1 GDNLLMTSGTANAT
15 DVMAASAMSNRAD
28 TGSSFPIEVPTG
40 PLGID
45 QRMNVNFPLTATNA
59 GRIAFSLL
67 GANTLLDLELSALQQ
82 EGRGEVVSNPRVI
95 TANRKEAVI
104 EQGTEIPYQQA
115 ASSGATNVSFK
126 KAVLSLRATPQITPD
141 DRIILDLKVTK
152 DSVGQIYAGVPSI
165 DTKQV
170 ETQVLMNNGETVVLG
185 GVYETTNKEQRDG
198 IPLLGDLPFV
208 GVLFRTTLEQNTKKE
223 LLIFVTPKIV
233 KEEFSTR

>member
-1 GDNLLMTSGTANAT
+1 
-15 DVMAASAMSNRAD
+15 MSNRA
-28 TGSSFPIEVPTG
+28 
-40 PLGID
+40 
-45 QRMNVNFPLTATNA
+45 NVNFPLAATNA

-95 TANRKEAVI
+95 TANRQEAVI

-185 GVYETTNKEQRDG
+185 GVYERNNATASPCWATCPSSVYCSAPHSSKIPKRNCSSLSHRRLSKRSFQPGKTSSSDCKQPTARAAQRCVAF
-198 IPLLGDLPFV
+198 FV
-208 GVLFRTTLEQNTKKE
+208 FLSPPVIHQHR
-223 LLIFVTPKIV
+223 
-233 KEEFSTR
+233 